1 VSRSARRTTL
11 IASALLAASAA
22 ACATPAAGQELVRPE
37 DAVVALFSLQTE
49 LEVDAKVLRR
59 MEQRLEENRK
69 ARLTA
74 SDRVNKL
81 YSELDDLFE
90 KYRAAIHS
98 RPGRGGSSGQ
108 DREEED
114 GATVQQLEE
123 QIEIAQTD
131 VKAAERAE
139 ASVREEGHKMRDDI
153 RDQKERMGL
162 LAAQI
167 DALYARLPA
176 PRESLTGVWDITFL
190 PSGDKGVFALFQSGT
205 IVTGQYVLDG
215 PFHGSLDGTLI
226 DRKLLVHRIDSRLGR
241 SMDLSASLS
250 QDGQALR
257 GTWENYDLSNGQAR
271 TGSWA
276 GRRRPARRAPEAVG
290 EGETPGR
297 EGTPP

>member
-1 VSRSARRTTL
+1 MTVTVAGATRT
-11 IASALLAASAA
+11 
-22 ACATPAAGQELVRPE
+22 AGQELVRSE

-69 ARLTA
+69 ARLEA
-74 SDRVNKL
+74 GDRVHKL
-81 YSELDDLFE
+81 YSDLDDLFE
-90 KYRAAIHS
+90 KFRAAIHR
-98 RPGRGGSSGQ
+98 RPGRGGSGEP
-108 DREEED
+108 DREEEAGPSVD
-114 GATVQQLEE
+114 QIEE
-123 QIEIAQTD
+123 QIEARQIE

-139 ASVREEGHKMRDDI
+139 AAVREEGHKLRDDI
-153 RDQKERMGL
+153 RDHKDRMAL

-167 DALYARLPA
+167 DSLHASLPA
-176 PRESLTGVWDITFL
+176 PRESVTGVWDITL
-190 PSGDKGVFALFQSGT
+190 MPSGDKGVFALFQSGT

-226 DRKLLVHRIDSRLGR
+226 DRRLLIHRIDSRLGR
-241 SMDLSASLS
+241 SMDLSATLS

-257 GTWENYDLSNGQAR
+257 GNWENYDLSNGQAR

-276 GRRRPARRAPEAVG
+276 ARRRPARRAPEAAG
-290 EGETPGR
+290 EGEPPNR